1 MNAPDLRAPAS
12 PIVLHGFRLSGHSHR
27 AELFLSLLGLLFEF
41 RQVDLAAGAH
51 KQPEFLAKNAFGQV
65 PVIEDGEVVVA
76 DSTAILVYLAS
87 RYAPGTWLPQDPAGA
102 AEVQRWLSVASGQ
115 VAFGP
120 AAARLVTLFRAS
132 LDADQAI
139 ARSHALLAVLQREL
153 AARDWLVGSRPTIA
167 DVAIY
172 TYVAHAP
179 EGNVSLEAYPD
190 VRAWLARVEA
200 LPGFVPMPASAVGLR
215 A

>member
-1 MNAPDLRAPAS
+1 MNAPGTRTAAS

-27 AELFLSLLGLLFEF
+27 AELFLSLLGLPFEF

-51 KQPEFLAKNAFGQV
+51 KQPAFLAKNAFGQV
-65 PVIEDGEVVVA
+65 PVIEDGEVVIA
-76 DSTAILVYLAS
+76 DSTAILVYLAT
-87 RYAPGTWLPQDPAGA
+87 RYAPGQWLPQDPAGA
-102 AEVQRWLSVASGQ
+102 AEVQRWLSVASGLI
-115 VAFGP
+115 AFGP
-120 AAARLVTLFRAS
+120 AAARLVTVFKAS
-132 LDADQAI
+132 LDADEAI
-139 ARSHALLAVLQREL
+139 ARSHALLAVLQRVL
-153 AARDWLVGSRPTIA
+153 AGRNWLVGTQPTIA

-179 EGNVSLEAYPD
+179 EGNVSLDAYPD
-190 VRAWLARVEA
+190 VRAWLARIEA

>member
-1 MNAPDLRAPAS
+1 
-12 PIVLHGFRLSGHSHR
+12 VLHGFRLSGHSHR
-27 AELFLSLLGLLFEF
+27 AELFLSLLGLPFEF

-51 KQPEFLAKNAFGQV
+51 KQPAFLAKNAFGQV
-65 PVIEDGEVVVA
+65 PVIEDGEVVIA
-76 DSTAILVYLAS
+76 DSTAILVYLAT
-87 RYAPGTWLPQDPAGA
+87 RYAPGKWLPQDPAGA
-102 AEVQRWLSVASGQ
+102 AEVQRWLSVASGL

-120 AAARLVTLFRAS
+120 AAARLVTVFKAS
-132 LDADQAI
+132 LDADEAI
-139 ARSHALLAVLQREL
+139 ARSHALLAVLQRVL
-153 AARDWLVGSRPTIA
+153 AGRSWLVGTQPTIA

-179 EGNVSLEAYPD
+179 EGNVSLDAYPD
-190 VRAWLARVEA
+190 VRAWLARIEA

>member
-1 MNAPDLRAPAS
+1 MNAPETCTAAS

-27 AELFLSLLGLLFEF
+27 VELFLSLLGLPFEF
-41 RQVDLAAGAH
+41 RQVDLAAGEQKHAG
-51 KQPEFLAKNAFGQV
+51 FLAKNPFGQV
-65 PVIEDGEVVVA
+65 PVIEDGAVVVA

-87 RYAPGTWLPQDPAGA
+87 RYAPGRWLPQDPAGA
-102 AEVQRWLSVASGQ
+102 AEVQRWLSVASGP

-120 AAARLVTLFRAS
+120 AAARRVTVFKANLNP
-132 LDADQAI
+132 DEAI
-139 ARSHALLAVLQREL
+139 ARSHALLTVLQRVL
-153 AARDWLVGSRPTIA
+153 AGRNWLAGVQPTIA

-179 EGNVSLEAYPD
+179 EGNVSLDAYPD

-200 LPGFVPMPASAVGLR
+200 LPGFVPMPVSAVGLR